1 MGEFL
6 KIHDFKRFSLNVAGR
21 LIEFDRPAVMG
32 ILNVTP
38 DSFYD
43 GSRSVSDLDIG
54 RRVAEMIEGGVDIID
69 IGGYSSRPGADD
81 VDTSEEL
88 RRLLKGIE
96 VVRRQSCDVLI
107 SIDTFRSEV
116 ARAGIEAGANIV
128 NDISGGELDERM
140 FDEVASMKVPYVL
153 MHMRGTPLTMSGLT
167 QYNDVTADV
176 ISELSGKV
184 NRLSL
189 MGVNDVIVDP
199 GFGFSKSLDQNYE
212 MLRELP
218 AFGCFGRPL
227 LVGVSRKS
235 MICKLLGITPSEALN
250 GTTGINM
257 LSLVGGAS
265 ILRVHDVAAAVETV
279 KIYMKTIMAAS

>member
-1 MGEFL
+1 MGEVL
-6 KIHDFKRFSLNVAGR
+6 KIHGFKRFSLNVAGR

-38 DSFYD
+38 DSFYS
-43 GSRSVSDLDIG
+43 GSRSTSDLDIG
-54 RRVAEMIEGGVDIID
+54 GRVAEMIESGVDIID

-81 VDTSEEL
+81 VDPGEES
-88 RRLLKGIE
+88 RRLLKGIGA
-96 VVRRQSCDVLI
+96 VRRLSRDVLI

-128 NDISGGELDERM
+128 NDISGGELDGHM
-140 FDEVASMKVPYVL
+140 FESVASMRVPYVL
-153 MHMRGTPLTMSGLT
+153 MHMRGTPMTMCGLT
-167 QYNDVTADV
+167 RYNDVTADV
-176 ISELSGKV
+176 ISELSEKV

-189 MGVNDVIVDP
+189 LGVSDVIIDP

-218 AFGCFGRPL
+218 AFGSLGRPL

-235 MICKLLGITPSEALN
+235 MVYKLLGITPSEALN
-250 GTTGINM
+250 GTTAINM
-257 LSLVGGAS
+257 ISLAGGAS
-265 ILRVHDVAAAVETV
+265 ILRVHDVAAAMETV
-279 KIYMKTIMAAS
+279 KIYMKTVMAGI

>member
-116 ARAGIEAGANIV
+116 ARAGIEAGAHIV

-279 KIYMKTIMAAS
+279 KIYMKTIMAGS

>member
-279 KIYMKTIMAAS
+279 KIYMKTIMAGS